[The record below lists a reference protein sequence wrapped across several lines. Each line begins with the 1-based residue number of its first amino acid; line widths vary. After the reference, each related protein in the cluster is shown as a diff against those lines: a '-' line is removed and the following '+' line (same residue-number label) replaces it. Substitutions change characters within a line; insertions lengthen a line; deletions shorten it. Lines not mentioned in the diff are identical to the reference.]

1 MSATLALSRLH
12 FPVRALG
19 PGRRI
24 GLWVQGCAIRCPG
37 CISAD
42 TWRQGTGQ
50 VTVASVLERLGE
62 WAGASDGLTVSGGEP
77 LDQQGSLAE
86 LLRGWRALSPKS
98 VLVFTGYDWS
108 VARAFF
114 DEHRALADAVI
125 AGPYNAIEGQTLA
138 LRGSDNQT
146 LHVLTPLGEAFSAYE
161 RERTPADRKLDA
173 MFDEDG
179 SVWFAGIPAPGDFER
194 LAYALNAD
202 GHQVA
207 ISADRAAA

>member
-77 LDQQGSLAE
+77 LDQQDSLAE
-86 LLRGWRALSPKS
+86 LLRGWRVLSRTS
-98 VLVFTGYDWS
+98 VLVFTGYDWP

-114 DEHRALADAVI
+114 DKHRGLADAVI
-125 AGPYNAIEGQTLA
+125 AGPYDAAAGQTLA

-146 LHVLTPLGEAFSAYE
+146 LHVLTPLGEAFRAYE
-161 RERTPADRKLDA
+161 RERTSADRKLDA

-194 LAYALNAD
+194 LASALNAD

>member
-1 MSATLALSRLH
+1 VSETLALSRLH

-19 PGRRI
+19 SGRRI

-50 VTVASVLERLGE
+50 VSVASVLERLGE
-62 WAGASDGLTVSGGEP
+62 WAGEADGLTVSGGEP
-77 LDQQGSLAE
+77 LDQQDSLAE
-86 LLRGWRALSPKS
+86 LLRGWRALSRKS
-98 VLVFTGYDWS
+98 VLVFTGYDWP

-114 DEHRALADAVI
+114 DTHRELADAVI
-125 AGPYNAIEGQTLA
+125 AGPYDAAAGQTLA

-146 LHVLTPLGEAFSAYE
+146 LHVLTPLGEAFRAYE
-161 RERTPADRKLDA
+161 RERTSADRKLDA

-179 SVWFAGIPAPGDFER
+179 SIWFAGIPAPGDFEL
-194 LAYALNAD
+194 LASALNAD
-202 GHQVA
+202 GHHVA